1 MLESSCKLCHR
12 LALNERMWLRL
23 WWFLVHCCSFCTI
36 TVDICVWDL
45 LIFTRTSNI
54 TLLKKVV
61 TCERREQVWK
71 ITMTL
76 VMFLHSWG
84 DCESCTCAANALSSN
99 IEFALCVY
107 TCLICDIMYKYL
119 VVSGLCLRFYPH
131 LVFKTTVLVVL
142 FLSWPLCHVLCVM
155 NSGYTEHWHPL
166 HTSKMHT
173 DE

>member
-1 MLESSCKLCHR
+1 MWIHNSETWFYGNCTVWANKGDLLTFWWHKSHGELREGSFVVMLPSSCKLCHR
-12 LALNERMWLRL
+12 LAFNERMWLRL

-45 LIFTRTSNI
+45 LIFNRTSNI

-76 VMFLHSWG
+76 VMFLHLWG

-107 TCLICDIMYKYL
+107 TCLICDLMYKYL
-119 VVSGLCLRFYPH
+119 V
-131 LVFKTTVLVVL
+131 
-142 FLSWPLCHVLCVM
+142 
-155 NSGYTEHWHPL
+155 
-166 HTSKMHT
+166 
-173 DE
+173 